1 MLIVQCPEC
10 ETSFKV
16 SMAQLQAAN
25 GQLQCGEC
33 QAVFFAEDLP
43 EAVASNSVGPR
54 PDEIDLD
61 AEIARERESGIDVVP
76 SAGFKTSRALA
87 SEEAPSEGPTL
98 VGASVE
104 DTPSETEDEPTDD
117 LGRSSQ
123 SDQHETSGTGPDLDA
138 LSEDEVRLSDPALAS
153 EPGAESLASNTAD
166 LAESESETPTVVEET
181 RHARDADLEARTMVG
196 AGARGWLIPVLILLA
211 VLQCLYL
218 FLA

>member
-43 EAVASNSVGPR
+43 EEVGSNSEEPR
-54 PDEIDLD
+54 PGEIDLD
-61 AEIARERESGIDVVP
+61 AEIERERENAINVEP
-76 SAGFKTSRALA
+76 SSSFEERSSPA
-87 SEEAPSEGPTL
+87 SEEAHTQGLTR
-98 VGASVE
+98 VGAPAE
-104 DTPSETEDEPTDD
+104 DALPEAEDEQTDD

-123 SDQHETSGTGPDLDA
+123 SDQYETASASLDLEA

-153 EPGAESLASNTAD
+153 EPGAENPAPNTGD
-166 LAESESETPTVVEET
+166 LNEIGSSTVPEEAHEGPETN
-181 RHARDADLEARTMVG
+181 LEAQ
-196 AGARGWLIPVLILLA
+196 AALSAASRGWVIPVLILLA
-211 VLQCLYL
+211 LLQCLYL